1 MRHLFPRCPSAFL
14 GQCRSISFLFQWR
27 HPGQLSCTCT
37 HESLTRATQLPT
49 HSQTPVN
56 HAVAS
61 SSHGPSSARRLFTL
75 PGFEEDAAKKYSER
89 KLLGYSPRQ
98 LYDVVADVDHYSEFV
113 PWCQGSMVLAKP
125 SPTRLE
131 AELKV
136 GFQIF
141 VEKYISHV
149 ELQPYSMVR
158 SRVSNSTL
166 FSHLDSKWLF
176 EKGPT
181 EASVWLQFEI
191 DFAFKNPLYRQVANL
206 FFEEVAQRMIEAF
219 ERRCQMLYGPSSLT
233 SEPLKRMN

>member
-1 MRHLFPRCPSAFL
+1 MRHLFGRLSSVIFVQCHSRTPLFHWRLSSRAFPL
-14 GQCRSISFLFQWR
+14 
-27 HPGQLSCTCT
+27 H
-37 HESLTRATQLPT
+37 LPPLAPQFPT
-49 HSQTPVN
+49 NSTKAQAN
-56 HAVAS
+56 HANAS
-61 SSHGPSSARRLFTL
+61 LQGSCIRELFTL

-113 PWCQGSMVLAKP
+113 PWCQGSTVLSRP
-125 SPTRLE
+125 SSTRLE

-136 GFQIF
+136 GFQMF

-158 SRVSNSTL
+158 SRVTNSTL

-206 FFEEVAQRMIEAF
+206 FFEEVAQRMIVAF
-219 ERRCQMLYGPSSLT
+219 ERRCQRLYGPSSLT
-233 SEPLKRMN
+233 GVPTTK